1 MIGQSIAYYCIKKLF
16 ESVTK
21 LQIIN
26 VKIPRVAILN
36 RLLINDDVIMAD
48 LLARTT
54 IFIIKLR
61 LITELGVEGCGSD
74 YNPVVQ

>member
-1 MIGQSIAYYCIKKLF
+1 MNL
-16 ESVTK
+16 
-21 LQIIN
+21 
-26 VKIPRVAILN
+26 
-36 RLLINDDVIMAD
+36 LLINYDVIIAD

-61 LITELGVEGCGSD
+61 LITELGVERCGSD

>member
-1 MIGQSIAYYCIKKLF
+1 MNPL
-16 ESVTK
+16 TK
-21 LQIIN
+21 T
-26 VKIPRVAILN
+26 PCVAILN
-36 RLLINDDVIMAD
+36 LLLINDDVIIAD